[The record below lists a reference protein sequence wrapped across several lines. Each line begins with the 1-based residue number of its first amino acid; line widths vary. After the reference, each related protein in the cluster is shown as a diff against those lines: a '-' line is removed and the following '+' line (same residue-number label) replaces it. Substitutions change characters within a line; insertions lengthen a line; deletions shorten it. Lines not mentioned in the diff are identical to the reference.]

1 MENPKNAEN
10 EMEYENTQII
20 RKDGKNCFVEV
31 KSYSFPIGKVQLLFA
46 TYDVNRTVG
55 DRYTSRVD
63 SYLDITTFL
72 QWANEVKSGS
82 LHRKMLEKKQL
93 LLKKSPSD
101 DEKKKMWEPLLSSMG
116 GTSAKKL
123 KEPRKDGMSLSRVMK
138 LTAASKADYLLTAE
152 SGPGQENEKG
162 LIVPRYGNKPENK
175 VTISLTWRGLEELFL
190 TVEAHYQA
198 WLTAKYMQAG

>member
-1 MENPKNAEN
+1 MEINQN
-10 EMEYENTQII
+10 EAYENTQII

-31 KSYSFPIGKVQLLFA
+31 KSFSFPIGKVQFLFA
-46 TYDVNRTVG
+46 SYDVNRPTG

-63 SYLDITTFL
+63 SYLDIPTFL
-72 QWANEVKSGS
+72 QWTNEVKNGS

-93 LLKKSPSD
+93 LLKKDPSD
-101 DEKKKMWEPLLSSMG
+101 DEKKKIWEPFLSSIG

-138 LTAASKADYLLTAE
+138 LTAASKTDYLLTAE
-152 SGPGQENEKG
+152 SGPGQENAKG
-162 LIVPRYGNKPENK
+162 LIVPRYGNSPENK

-190 TVEAHYQA
+190 TVETHYQA
-198 WLTAKYMQAG
+198 WLTAKYMRAG